1 MLLVYG
7 NVGRIYHPDL
17 TVQFSYL
24 RAAGTLPRAAEK
36 QNQPS
41 NGEDTNVEAEQARQ
55 NAWQDTGVER
65 QPNYKQNTN
74 APKSGAPYS
83 FQLAESFMAPRRK
96 KYINSIFKTRNAI
109 LFYKIMK

>member
-41 NGEDTNVEAEQARQ
+41 NGEDTNVEAEQERQ

-83 FQLAESFMAPRRK
+83 AQLAGVFHGSKMEK
-96 KYINSIFKTRNAI
+96 I
-109 LFYKIMK
+109 YKLDI